1 MCILYLMFNL
11 VALASGYLL
20 LDKHLFLKSYVWRIY
35 QRWLTER
42 TLKWPVSA
50 EQKSITEEIS
60 TLSCT
65 HPTYLKIILFILIY
79 FIYFLQYCVG
89 FCCTTVLILFIFV
102 FTGPSLQCMGVFL
115 LRSTGSSGQAS
126 AAAAPRLQSTGPIVM
141 VHGLSCSTCGIFPDQ
156 GSNLCLLH
164 WQVDSYTTEPAG
176 NPTSHI

>member
-1 MCILYLMFNL
+1 MLTSFSSRAAQQDVYFLYLMFNL
-11 VALASGYLL
+11 VAPASGYLL
-20 LDKHLFLKSYVWRIY
+20 FDTHLFLKSYVWRIY

-65 HPTYLKIILFILIY
+65 HSHIFKNNFIYLEFFYLF
-79 FIYFLQYCVG
+79 FIYFLQYYVG

-126 AAAAPRLQSTGPIVM
+126 AAAA
-141 VHGLSCSTCGIFPDQ
+141 HGLSSCSSQAPEHRPNSCG
-156 GSNLCLLH
+156 
-164 WQVDSYTTEPAG
+164 ARA
-176 NPTSHI
+176 

>member
-1 MCILYLMFNL
+1 MTCVCRAKVHHQGNQHPFVHTSHIFKNNFIYLDFF
-11 VALASGYLL
+11 YL
-20 LDKHLFLKSYVWRIY
+20 F
-35 QRWLTER
+35 
-42 TLKWPVSA
+42 
-50 EQKSITEEIS
+50 
-60 TLSCT
+60 
-65 HPTYLKIILFILIY
+65 

-102 FTGPSLQCMGVFL
+102 CTGPSLQCMGVFL

-176 NPTSHI
+176 NPISHI